1 MTPVSEVAAFRAL
14 GDSTRLR
21 ILKLLTRGELCV
33 CQIEQSLRISQA
45 LTSRHLGILRMTGLV
60 QARREGQWVH
70 YSLAKPVTAFERL
83 IRQCIRKTLEQV
95 DSPASGLRACP
106 PFSVKQQGQSRMLKH
121 TSRSKNVS

>member
-33 CQIEQSLRISQA
+33 CQIERSLRISQA

-70 YSLAKPVTAFERL
+70 YSLAKPATVFERL
-83 IRQCIRKTLEQV
+83 IREGIQTTLEQV
-95 DSPASGLRACP
+95 NPPTSGLRACP
-106 PFSVKQQGQSRMLKH
+106 PFSVK
-121 TSRSKNVS
+121 

>member
-1 MTPVSEVAAFRAL
+1 MIPVSEVNIFRAL

-21 ILKLLTRGELCV
+21 ILKLLAHGELCV

-70 YSLAKPVTAFERL
+70 YSLAKPATAFERL
-83 IRQCIRKTLEQV
+83 IRECIRKTLQQV
-95 DSPASGLRACP
+95 DVPNSRACP
-106 PFSVKQQGQSRMLKH
+106 PLSVKQLSKTRLLEKS
-121 TSRSKNVS
+121 SRSKIAR